1 VVSDTFAV
9 SSIEEDAGRP
19 GLARQSAGSDR
30 RCYLNQN
37 RSSAIA
43 AALCQADQADRKTMV
58 ALDRYAV
65 AGLDDRFKQL
75 GSRAPRGQ
83 SFPLRRRPQRLAPAA
98 RGDRFRAVTGLT

>member
-43 AALCQADQADRKTMV
+43 AHCAKLTKADRKTMV

-75 GSRAPRGQ
+75 GRALRGAKLPPCAADRSGSRQPRGVIA
-83 SFPLRRRPQRLAPAA
+83 SAP
-98 RGDRFRAVTGLT
+98 